1 MWIALNIVF
10 VFYHTYHIT
19 RNNHNSISSWRR
31 NRKKI
36 QANGAIYFFLFF
48 PFLEKKKFT
57 GSPIVREDRSMKI
70 QAYSWRF
77 TLSGTRFCY
86 SVGRK
91 VGAAEEAGSK
101 LHKCESFRA
110 KDGEKIRADCNEDI
124 GNFTVL
130 FLCFSRIAKFSRIN
144 SRSIV
149 IVREILEFLRRREE
163 SFWKI
168 YPFWTRSNASI
179 SDRISRSW
187 NFFFKFLLDKIKM
200 EQGQP
205 DLADKFTEFQ
215 GREGHSCI
223 HLAIVST
230 CISFISFERIILP
243 RTTAIFSSQDA
254 RRMSWLSF
262 AMKTRD
268 GYTWVMG
275 GKVEQS
281 IKKESWEGEGNK
293 GKKWSR
299 WLRSFLAK
307 WGITLSCFSLF

>member
-36 QANGAIYFFLFF
+36 QANGAIYFFSFF
-48 PFLEKKKFT
+48 LSSKKKKFT

-149 IVREILEFLRRREE
+149 IVREILEFLRRRSIEYRVR
-163 SFWKI
+163 KI
-168 YPFWTRSNASI
+168 SSL
-179 SDRISRSW
+179 
-187 NFFFKFLLDKIKM
+187 NFFSIKLKWSKVNQIWQINLQNSKIPDGQKGIVAYILLSFPRVSLLYLSNELFFQEQLQYSPHKM
-200 EQGQP
+200 QEGWVGSR
-205 DLADKFTEFQ
+205 LRWK
-215 GREGHSCI
+215 RE
-223 HLAIVST
+223 
-230 CISFISFERIILP
+230 
-243 RTTAIFSSQDA
+243 TATRELWEAKWSSQ
-254 RRMSWLSF
+254 
-262 AMKTRD
+262 
-268 GYTWVMG
+268 
-275 GKVEQS
+275 
-281 IKKESWEGEGNK
+281 
-293 GKKWSR
+293 
-299 WLRSFLAK
+299 
-307 WGITLSCFSLF
+307 

>member
-1 MWIALNIVF
+1 
-10 VFYHTYHIT
+10 
-19 RNNHNSISSWRR
+19 
-31 NRKKI
+31 
-36 QANGAIYFFLFF
+36 
-48 PFLEKKKFT
+48 
-57 GSPIVREDRSMKI
+57 MKI

-281 IKKESWEGEGNK
+281 IKKGK
-293 GKKWSR
+293 GREIREKSDRDDCEVFWQSGVLRFLVSR
-299 WLRSFLAK
+299 YFNFRSPD
-307 WGITLSCFSLF
+307 IP

>member
-1 MWIALNIVF
+1 MWIALNII
-10 VFYHTYHIT
+10 FYHTYHIT

-36 QANGAIYFFLFF
+36 QANGAIYFFSFF
-48 PFLEKKKFT
+48 LSSKKKNSPVHRSWGKIVQWKSKRIRDVSHCLELAFVIRSEEKSALRRRLDRNCTNANRFEQKTVRKYGPIVTRISEILPCCFSVFLE
-57 GSPIVREDRSMKI
+57 S
-70 QAYSWRF
+70 Q
-77 TLSGTRFCY
+77 
-86 SVGRK
+86 
-91 VGAAEEAGSK
+91 
-101 LHKCESFRA
+101 
-110 KDGEKIRADCNEDI
+110 
-124 GNFTVL
+124 NFH
-130 FLCFSRIAKFSRIN
+130 RIN